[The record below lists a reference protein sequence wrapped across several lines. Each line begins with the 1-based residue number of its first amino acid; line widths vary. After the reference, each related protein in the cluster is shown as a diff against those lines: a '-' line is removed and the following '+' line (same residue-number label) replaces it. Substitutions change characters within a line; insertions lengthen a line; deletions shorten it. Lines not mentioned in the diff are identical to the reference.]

1 MSQSSP
7 ENPAETR
14 VPVLP
19 RWVYGVAL
27 AALVAGIVAFIA
39 SVSGADPGRGWR
51 ALLVNLLFWTGLAQA
66 AVVWAAVFRTTT
78 ARWTPAVGRLG
89 QATLPFLP
97 ISLLLLIL
105 LYFGRRY
112 FLLWMGDPS
121 IGDRAAWLNVPFLF
135 GRDFAALLALT
146 ILSIVAVSINVR
158 TDRLAKEAPDDPR
171 LQRAQLRLSQV
182 SVALIIGY
190 AFIHTLMA
198 FDLIMSLD
206 GHWFST
212 LFGAHFFVGSLYVAM
227 AAMILWAVALRERL
241 GLQAYLGARQLAD
254 MGNLMMAFG
263 ILTVSFFFCQLLT
276 IWYGNLPEETYYV
289 ALRTHTAGWEPLG
302 YVVLI
307 LGYLGPFFLL
317 LIREVK
323 RDYRILS
330 TVSVMVLL
338 GMWVERYVMVVP
350 TLRPSG
356 APLGVVEIL
365 TALGFAGIMVCC
377 VGWFLGRVPLVSY
390 AELARA
396 TAQETQP
403 EGLRSG

>member
-1 MSQSSP
+1 
-7 ENPAETR
+7 
-14 VPVLP
+14 V
-19 RWVYGVAL
+19 
-27 AALVAGIVAFIA
+27 VAGIVAFIA
-39 SVSGADPGRGWR
+39 SVLGPDPGRGWR
-51 ALLVNLLFWTGLAQA
+51 ALLVNFLFWTGLAQA

-78 ARWTPAVGRLG
+78 ARWTPAVSRLG

-97 ISLLLLIL
+97 ISLLLLIV

-112 FLLWMGDPS
+112 FLLWIGDPS

-135 GRDFAALLALT
+135 GRDFAALLGLT
-146 ILSIVAVSINVR
+146 ILSVAAVFANVR
-158 TDRLAKEAPDDPR
+158 ADRLAREAPDDPR
-171 LQRAQLRLSQV
+171 LERAQLRLSQV

-227 AAMILWAVALRERL
+227 AGMVLWAVALRERL
-241 GLQAYLGARQLAD
+241 GLEAHLGVSPLAD

-289 ALRTHTAGWEPLG
+289 GLRTHTAAWAPLG

-307 LGYLGPFFLL
+307 VGYLAPFFLL

-323 RDYRILS
+323 RDHRILS
-330 TVSVMVLL
+330 TVAVLAL
-338 GMWVERYVMVVP
+338 VGMWIERYVMVVP
-350 TLRPSG
+350 TLQPNG
-356 APLGVVEIL
+356 APLGAVEML
-365 TALGFAGIMVCC
+365 TALGFAGAMVCC
-377 VGWFLGRVPLVSY
+377 VGWFLGRVPLLSY
-390 AELARA
+390 ADMARA
-396 TAQETQP
+396 SAHETQP